1 MIELDRT
8 FGSDS
13 DHDDDDA
20 DTKKTEVTKQAT
32 TPPKYWRLKVVG
44 CLDIHYIDTM
54 HSTLSKKR
62 PLDTCPVIDDR
73 STYPSPQKQKW

>member
-20 DTKKTEVTKQAT
+20 DTKKTEVTKHAT
-32 TPPKYWRLKVVG
+32 TPPNYWRLKDVG

-54 HSTLSKKR
+54 HSTLSKKN
-62 PLDTCPVIDDR
+62 LWIHAL
-73 STYPSPQKQKW
+73 